1 MVLYVT
7 HLIQQKLKPYL
18 KRVQSVSLVEQIGMV
33 SVEEQVLDRQE
44 QVLDRQEQV
53 LDRQE
58 QENGIFFYRIVLSRD

>member
-7 HLIQQKLKPYL
+7 HLIRQKLKPYL

-44 QVLDRQEQV
+44 Q
-53 LDRQE
+53 
-58 QENGIFFYRIVLSRD
+58 ENGFFFYRIVLIRD

>member
-1 MVLYVT
+1 MDLYVT

-33 SVEEQVLDRQE
+33 SVEEQA
-44 QVLDRQEQV
+44 

-58 QENGIFFYRIVLSRD
+58 QENEFFLYSIVVIN

>member
-7 HLIQQKLKPYL
+7 RLIRQKLKPYL

-44 QVLDRQEQV
+44 Q
-53 LDRQE
+53 
-58 QENGIFFYRIVLSRD
+58 ENGIFFYRIVLSRD

>member
-18 KRVQSVSLVEQIGMV
+18 KRVQSASLVEQIGMV
-33 SVEEQVLDRQE
+33 SVEG

-58 QENGIFFYRIVLSRD
+58 QENVIFFYRIMLSRD

>member
-1 MVLYVT
+1 METCACLQMDLYVT

-33 SVEEQVLDRQE
+33 SVEEQA
-44 QVLDRQEQV
+44 

-58 QENGIFFYRIVLSRD
+58 QENEFFLYSIVVIN

>member
-1 MVLYVT
+1 M

-44 QVLDRQEQV
+44 Q
-53 LDRQE
+53 
-58 QENGIFFYRIVLSRD
+58 ENGIFFYRIVLSI

>member
-1 MVLYVT
+1 MVLCACLRMVLYVT

-44 QVLDRQEQV
+44 Q
-53 LDRQE
+53 
-58 QENGIFFYRIVLSRD
+58 ENGIFFL

>member
-1 MVLYVT
+1 METCACLRMVLYVT

-33 SVEEQVLDRQE
+33 SVE
-44 QVLDRQEQV
+44 

-58 QENGIFFYRIVLSRD
+58 QENEIFFYRIVLSRD

>member
-44 QVLDRQEQV
+44 Q
-53 LDRQE
+53 
-58 QENGIFFYRIVLSRD
+58 ENEIFFYRIVLSRYSRQKAF

>member
-33 SVEEQVLDRQE
+33 SVE
-44 QVLDRQEQV
+44 

-58 QENGIFFYRIVLSRD
+58 QENEIFFYRIVLSRD